1 MDKKK
6 VVLNTVEM
14 ISQLMGE
21 LESIAFEQEGFAD
34 ITMNQMRY
42 LEAIARLGEPTF
54 GELAEA
60 LSVTRPSVS
69 SIVKKL
75 IQQGYLEKVQS
86 RQDGRIF
93 FIHLTETGKRFNQL
107 HSEVHYILAKR
118 ITENL
123 NRDEVDSLADLLGK
137 LTEI

>member
-42 LEAIARLGEPTF
+42 LETIARLGEPTF

-60 LSVTRPSVS
+60 LGVTRPSVS

-75 IQQGYLEKVQS
+75 IQQGYLVKVQS
-86 RQDGRIF
+86 QQDGRMF
-93 FIHLTETGKRFNQL
+93 FIHLSETGKRFNQL
-107 HSEVHYILAKR
+107 HSEVHHILAKR

-123 NRDEVDSLADLLGK
+123 NREEVDSLADLLGK